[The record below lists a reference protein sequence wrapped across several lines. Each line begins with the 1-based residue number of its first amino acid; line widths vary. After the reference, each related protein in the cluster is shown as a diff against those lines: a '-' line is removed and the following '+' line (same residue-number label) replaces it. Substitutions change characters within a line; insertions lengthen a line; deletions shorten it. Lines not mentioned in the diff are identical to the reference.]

1 MSKEVEILKRALER
15 QKKARIQA
23 ERILE
28 DKSLE
33 LYNATSELKTVNNK
47 LENLLKEKTS
57 QIQGFFENINDAY
70 LIMDLEGNVIK
81 MNDVAEDFFEFTLAN
96 ENVNV
101 VDLIY
106 RKDYEYAMNSFS
118 QLIEKGSFAD
128 YNARIITKNGN
139 VKWVHINA
147 SIVYNSENVPIAAQ
161 GIIRDVTLEIE
172 SKNLLKESENRLSS
186 LLLNLDSAV
195 LLEDENR
202 KIIFTNKKF
211 CEIFN
216 IPIDPVNL
224 VGNDCT
230 DSAENSKHLFKD
242 PEGFVKNI
250 NHLLDHKKQVLGE
263 EIIMKNGTILERD
276 FIPIISKGI
285 YKGHFWT
292 YKNITLKKRYNQIIE
307 LEKEKYSNIIANMNL
322 GLLEVNTK
330 KEIIMCNNSFSK
342 MSGYSIKELSGKL
355 LKDFFGF
362 ENQNILLK
370 PQINKFKT
378 DGFNSN
384 EIEIINKN
392 GEIKNWLMSS
402 APNYNL
408 KGELIGSIGVYLD
421 ITQLKLLENQ
431 KTKILS
437 SLEKSNEELKE
448 YAHIVSHD
456 LKSPLRSISA
466 LTAWI
471 KMDNLEHF
479 DEDSLQ
485 NFEDIDI
492 TLDKMESLI
501 SDVLKFSSL
510 DSKVDEE
517 QEVDLDV
524 LVKEVIHML
533 YIPLN
538 ITIDVNDTLPII
550 RGDKIKFQQL
560 FQNLIGNAIKF
571 NDKENGYI
579 QINVEEQK
587 SFYKFTIKDNGI
599 GIEKKNFDKI
609 FKIFQSLKK
618 SENSS
623 GIGLS
628 IVKKIVDIYNGEI
641 WLESE
646 LNKGTT
652 FHFTLKK

>member
-1 MSKEVEILKRALER
+1 VSKEVEILKRALER
-15 QKKARIQA
+15 QKKARMQA

-33 LYNATSELKTVNNK
+33 LYNATRELERVNNK

-106 RKDYEYAMNSFS
+106 RKDYEYAMNSFA
-118 QLIEKGSFAD
+118 QLIEKGRFAD

-139 VKWVHINA
+139 IKWVHINA

-161 GIIRDVTLEIE
+161 GIIRDVTVEIE

-224 VGNDCT
+224 VGMDCT

-242 PEGFVKNI
+242 PDGFVKNI

-276 FIPIISKGI
+276 FIPIISKDI

-330 KEIIMCNNSFSK
+330 KEIIMCNNSFCK

-355 LKDFFGF
+355 LKDVFGF
-362 ENQNILLK
+362 ENQDIIFK
-370 PQINKFKT
+370 PEINKIKT
-378 DGFNSN
+378 DSFNSN
-384 EIEIINKN
+384 EIEIKNKH

-421 ITQLKLLENQ
+421 ITQLKFLENQ

-479 DEDSLQ
+479 DKDSLQ
-485 NFEDIDI
+485 NFDDIDI
-492 TLDKMESLI
+492 TLEKMESLI

-517 QEVDLDV
+517 HEVDLDV

-533 YIPLN
+533 YIPN
-538 ITIDVNDTLPII
+538 KITINVKNTLPKIK
-550 RGDKIKFQQL
+550 GDKVKFQQL

-571 NDKENGYI
+571 NDKENGFI
-579 QINVEEQK
+579 NINVEEQK

-628 IVKKIVDIYNGEI
+628 IVKKIIDIYKGEI

-646 LNKGTT
+646 INKGTT